1 MSVSPPPPS
10 PPPAE
15 DSWTSSSSPTRV
27 WLVFFWVAALLFCL
41 LALWNRRRDAR
52 ERRRRAIARQ
62 QRINAV
68 TQSWQHEPMAI
79 NSPSDIWPAACLG
92 TNSPGDSSSSSGPVR
107 MPFHLGLADIRASV
121 NRDVVDVHEICLST
135 ERTIFDKVRVE
146 NSELDKQREE
156 QRQHQRQG
164 SASSFGS
171 SASSYTLPPSGP
183 PRGKQSSDGGGP
195 SQPWR
200 FLPSMRRATP
210 LQQAPTAAA
219 VAASA
224 SASAAASSSSA
235 IIDGGRVS
243 GLGTLPLQLR
253 MLDLPSIHDPSA
265 GAAPPSPLLQRIGDA
280 AVAIIAQWS
289 GRSER
294 APEAAP
300 AEAEMT
306 ATLAAGGARSGGGSS
321 MSGGGEA
328 SSSSDAVATCDA
340 LAVAEEGA
348 SAGESGAAAGS
359 GAAGSGASGEAT
371 TSREV
376 VRSSSSSPSG
386 HRSGDQPSSEL
397 PLLSA

>member
-1 MSVSPPPPS
+1 MQIPCGSPATLLPPQLAHGFPCAL
-10 PPPAE
+10 PP
-15 DSWTSSSSPTRV
+15 
-27 WLVFFWVAALLFCL
+27 L
-41 LALWNRRRDAR
+41 
-52 ERRRRAIARQ
+52 Q
-62 QRINAV
+62 
-68 TQSWQHEPMAI
+68 
-79 NSPSDIWPAACLG
+79 
-92 TNSPGDSSSSSGPVR
+92 

-135 ERTIFDKVRVE
+135 ERTIFDKVSTAQRHSAAPSLRLPPPPPPPPPLPLLLLLHAPPSQARRRAAQPSSFFALHLAHPRAQVRVE

-306 ATLAAGGARSGGGSS
+306 ADLAAGGARSGGGSS

-371 TSREV
+371 TPREV

-386 HRSGDQPSSEL
+386 HRSGDQPSSSEL